1 MGLMLKEGMAMQRLN
16 SPMIA
21 RLVEMGCAANRGQG
35 IVYTVLELLQG
46 KSVNELVT
54 QRGPLPIA
62 EACRVGINV
71 LDGLRDVHN
80 SGFIHRD
87 IKPHNIIRVELEDGS
102 RIYKLID
109 FGTATGALGPGRV
122 GLPAFLARDEP
133 VGPAGRRD
141 GAARQRC
148 DTGAAHPGLR
158 QVFDSMDWRQQGV
171 LSEGDVYSSLLALG
185 IRADPDTV
193 QAMVGKCDTDGNGN
207 IDFEE
212 FALMYAELVSLP
224 FSAHSRREGNELIL
238 LEAFR
243 ALTGDAAKMTLDML
257 TQCFK
262 NMQREMPPER
272 VTELLNKYDT
282 NGDGALEAQEF
293 VNMFGE
299 LVALQDSLLS
309 SGTLGYMSPEQYK
322 DEAVT
327 PASDIWAVGATL
339 FKITTGQTPFT
350 VTGGTWGKAMVGD
363 MTTEAPSLSS
373 FLFNAHPPFTAVVSK
388 ALKKDARE
396 RYASA
401 QDMREALA
409 QVLADLGP
417 MQGKAYMTE
426 WNRTEGGGTASASG
440 LYTHGVAWEKAWRG

>member
-1 MGLMLKEGMAMQRLN
+1 
-16 SPMIA
+16 
-21 RLVEMGCAANRGQG
+21 
-35 IVYTVLELLQG
+35 
-46 KSVNELVT
+46 
-54 QRGPLPIA
+54 
-62 EACRVGINV
+62 
-71 LDGLRDVHN
+71 
-80 SGFIHRD
+80 
-87 IKPHNIIRVELEDGS
+87 
-102 RIYKLID
+102 
-109 FGTATGALGPGRV
+109 
-122 GLPAFLARDEP
+122 
-133 VGPAGRRD
+133 
-141 GAARQRC
+141 
-148 DTGAAHPGLR
+148 
-158 QVFDSMDWRQQGV
+158 MDWRQQGV
-171 LSEGDVYSSLLALG
+171 LSFADVYSSLLALG

-193 QAMVGKCDTDGNGN
+193 QAMVGKYDADGNGS
-207 IDFEE
+207 IEFEE
-212 FALMYAELVSLP
+212 FVLMYAELVSLP
-224 FSAHSRREGNELIL
+224 FSAHSRREGNEAIL
-238 LEAFR
+238 QEAFR
-243 ALTGDAAKMTLDML
+243 ALTAGEGLMTFDML

-262 NMQREMPPER
+262 NMQREMPAER
-272 VTELLNKYDT
+272 VVELLNKYDT

-293 VNMFGE
+293 IDMFGE

-322 DEAVT
+322 DQAVS

-373 FLFNAHPPFTAVVSK
+373 FLFNAPPAFTAVVSK

-426 WNRTEGGGTASASG
+426 WNRTEGGAGTPSAGTPSASA
-440 LYTHGVAWEKAWRG
+440 LYTHGVAWEKACRG